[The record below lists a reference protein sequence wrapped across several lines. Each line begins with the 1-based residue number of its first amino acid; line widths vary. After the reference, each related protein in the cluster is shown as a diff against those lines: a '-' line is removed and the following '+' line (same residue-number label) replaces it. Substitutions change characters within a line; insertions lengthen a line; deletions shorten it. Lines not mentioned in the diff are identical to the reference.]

1 MTVGCKFKG
10 GKIMFYLIYFL
21 PWILYLVS
29 FCSLKKSQLLFV
41 LKPLRSPREQQSRK
55 ASFGHLDLWGPTEP
69 LTMEKDYSHQSLGR
83 IRAHHRIFPGKWFEN
98 NHRILC
104 THSNQQVLRANP
116 IPIRPDVNSLHQR
129 TPTCLGNAQSISITS
144 LNQTVNKK
152 QRCFHMAF

>member
-1 MTVGCKFKG
+1 MH
-10 GKIMFYLIYFL
+10 YLFYFL

-41 LKPLRSPREQQSRK
+41 LKPLISPREQQSRK

-83 IRAHHRIFPGKWFEN
+83 IRAHHRIFAGKWFEK

-104 THSNQQVLRANP
+104 THSNRQVSSANP
-116 IPIRPDVNSLHQR
+116 IPIQPHVNSLHQR
-129 TPTCLGNAQSISITS
+129 TPPCLRNAQSISITS